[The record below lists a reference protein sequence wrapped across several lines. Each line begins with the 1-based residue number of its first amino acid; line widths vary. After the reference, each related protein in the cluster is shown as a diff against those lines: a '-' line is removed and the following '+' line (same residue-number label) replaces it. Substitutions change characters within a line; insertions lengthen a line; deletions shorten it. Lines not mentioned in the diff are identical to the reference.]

1 MTVNKRSKVDI
12 YSAIF
17 DSLRKESTQD
27 GKASPTRVA
36 HRANIS
42 YDRFLKILD
51 HLVELDMIRRTDE
64 GLEITEKGLKCHQE
78 IKRSNAVLRRLGLSL

>member
-1 MTVNKRSKVDI
+1 VTVNKRSKVDI

-17 DSLRKESTQD
+17 DSLRKESKD

-42 YDRFLKILD
+42 YDRFLKIID
-51 HLVELDMIRRTDE
+51 HLVELDMVRRADD

-78 IKRSNAVLRRLGLSL
+78 IKRSNAVLQRLGLSL

>member
-1 MTVNKRSKVDI
+1 VTANKRSKVDL

-17 DSLRKESTQD
+17 DSLRKESTKD

-42 YDRFLKILD
+42 YDRFQKILD
-51 HLVELDMIRRTDE
+51 HLVELDMIRRSYD

-78 IKRSNAVLRRLGLSL
+78 IKRTNAVLRRLGLSL

>member
-1 MTVNKRSKVDI
+1 MTVNKRSKVDL

-17 DSLRKESTQD
+17 DSLLKESAQD

-36 HRANIS
+36 HRSNIS

-51 HLVELDMIRRTDE
+51 HLVELDMIQRTDD
-64 GLEITEKGLKCHQE
+64 GLEITDKGRKCHQE
-78 IKRSNAVLRRLGLSL
+78 IKRTNAVLRRMGLAL